1 MRLMPFF
8 AIGINHHTAPVPVRE
23 QLAFATP
30 ELPQTL
36 QALVSAGVGVTE
48 VAILSTCN
56 RTECYAVA
64 DDPQAV
70 FIRLCT
76 LKGVKTEEV
85 APHLFIHRE
94 LAAVR
99 HLFRVAAGLDSMVL
113 GETQI
118 VGQFKE
124 AYRQAQRAGTMG
136 KHLEA
141 VMQSAL
147 AVAKEVRSRT
157 AIGANVVSM
166 AAAAVR
172 LAQRV
177 FGPVSEQRLLFL
189 GAGEMIETCL
199 AHFAAGKPR
208 AIFIVNRTVSRAAA
222 LAERFGGLAY
232 GLEQLSELLPECDTI
247 VASTASPLPLIGLG
261 MVERALKRRRH
272 RPFVMV
278 DLAVPRDIEP
288 EVGQLQDVYLYS
300 VDDLA
305 LIVQEGRES
314 RVQAVRDAEAIIDA
328 RLADFATW
336 MSAQEMVP
344 LIRHLRSHAEAIA
357 AAETERAL
365 ARLRAGADPEGVVRL
380 LAHSLTNKWLHAPT
394 TFLKNAPPE
403 ARRQLID
410 WAPAL
415 FGWQQRSKGRT

>member
-1 MRLMPFF
+1 MRPMPFF

-36 QALVSAGVGVTE
+36 QVLVSAGVGVTE

-64 DDPQAV
+64 ADPQAV
-70 FIRLCT
+70 FTGLCA

-85 APHLFIHRE
+85 APHLFVHRE

-208 AIFIVNRTVSRAAA
+208 AISIVNRTVSRAAA
-222 LAERFGGLAY
+222 LAERFG
-232 GLEQLSELLPECDTI
+232 
-247 VASTASPLPLIGLG
+247 GLG

-288 EVGQLQDVYLYS
+288 EVGQLQDVYLYA

-336 MSAQEMVP
+336 VSAQEMVP

-365 ARLRAGADPEGVVRL
+365 ARLRAGADPEGVVRS

-415 FGWQQRSKGRT
+415 FGWQQRSRGRT